1 MKQRILYLT
10 GSILA
15 FTWAGL
21 LITGNTG
28 LTIQPLNEAFSF
40 AMAGMVGF
48 MCLFGA
54 VSKDK
59 KDKK

>member
-1 MKQRILYLT
+1 MKQRILYFI
-10 GSILA
+10 GSLIA

-40 AMAGMVGF
+40 AMSGMVGF

-54 VSKDK
+54 FANIK
-59 KDKK
+59 KK

>member
-1 MKQRILYLT
+1 MKQRILYAI

-28 LTIQPLNEAFSF
+28 LEIQPLNEAFCFS
-40 AMAGMVGF
+40 MSGMVGF

-54 VSKDK
+54 VASNK
-59 KDKK
+59 K

>member
-1 MKQRILYLT
+1 MKQRTLYAI

-15 FTWAGL
+15 FIWAGL

-28 LTIQPLNEAFSF
+28 LTIQPLNEAFFFSIS
-40 AMAGMVGF
+40 GMLGF
-48 MCLFGA
+48 MLLFGA

-59 KDKK
+59 KD

>member
-1 MKQRILYLT
+1 MKQRILYAI
-10 GSILA
+10 GSVLA

-40 AMAGMVGF
+40 SMAGMVGF

-54 VSKDK
+54 VSSNK
-59 KDKK
+59 K

>member
-1 MKQRILYLT
+1 MKQRILYAI
-10 GSILA
+10 GSVLA

-28 LTIQPLNEAFSF
+28 LTIQPLNEAVSFSIS
-40 AMAGMVGF
+40 GMLGF

-54 VSKDK
+54 VSSDRK
-59 KDKK
+59 

>member
-1 MKQRILYLT
+1 MKQRILYAI
-10 GSILA
+10 GSLAA

-28 LTIQPLNEAFSF
+28 LDIQPLNEAASFSV
-40 AMAGMVGF
+40 AGMLGF
-48 MCLFGA
+48 LLLFAA

-59 KDKK
+59 KN

>member
-1 MKQRILYLT
+1 MKQRILYAI
-10 GSILA
+10 GSVLA

-28 LTIQPLNEAFSF
+28 LEIEPLNEAFSF
-40 AMAGMVGF
+40 AMSGMVGF

-54 VSKDK
+54 VSNNK
-59 KDKK
+59 K

>member
-1 MKQRILYLT
+1 MKQRILYAI
-10 GSILA
+10 GSVLA

-28 LTIQPLNEAFSF
+28 LTIQPLNEAVSFSIS
-40 AMAGMVGF
+40 GMLGF

-54 VSKDK
+54 VTSNK
-59 KDKK
+59 K

>member
-1 MKQRILYLT
+1 MKQRILYAI

-28 LTIQPLNEAFSF
+28 LNIQPLNEAVSFSIS
-40 AMAGMVGF
+40 GMLGF

-54 VSKDK
+54 VSNNKEK
-59 KDKK
+59 

>member
-1 MKQRILYLT
+1 MKQRILYAI

-28 LTIQPLNEAFSF
+28 LEIQPLNEAFSF
-40 AMAGMVGF
+40 AMSGMVGF

-54 VSKDK
+54 VSSNK
-59 KDKK
+59 K

>member
-1 MKQRILYLT
+1 MKQRILYAI
-10 GSILA
+10 GSVLA

-28 LTIQPLNEAFSF
+28 LTIQPLNEAVSFSIS
-40 AMAGMVGF
+40 GMLGF

-54 VSKDK
+54 VTSNKEK
-59 KDKK
+59 